1 LVALGAHIGQELAAS
16 GAVGEIELDA
26 LEPAIWLLAGEAF
39 LLQRDHMRVI
49 HLDPAERLR
58 QGHAVGPR
66 IEPGAEIENGVDA
79 FGEGLIDEIVDDDRA
94 DHHRPRAH
102 EGFRHGRQN
111 VLVVIAGELCRQ
123 RIAEKGVG
131 PFILG
136 SAEASHHEG
145 RVGNVLDHLRHGA
158 PIAHALAS
166 AA

>member
-58 QGHAVGPR
+58 Q
-66 IEPGAEIENGVDA
+66 GAEIENGVDA